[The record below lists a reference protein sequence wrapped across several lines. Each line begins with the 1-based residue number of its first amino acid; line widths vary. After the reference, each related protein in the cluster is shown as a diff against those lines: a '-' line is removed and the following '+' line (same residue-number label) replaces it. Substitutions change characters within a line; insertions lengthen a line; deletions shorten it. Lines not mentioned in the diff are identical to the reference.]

1 MCPHASGLPVTSRRH
16 FKILAS
22 ALSVFCGVCGC
33 ADSEISLPA
42 ASEQGVQAP
51 TAAVG
56 TAPNQDVPPGA
67 EVEVTPTAA
76 TAGPADAE
84 PTDAA
89 KEAATEPYTPP
100 FPDRVDLF
108 VAPKRQGGGGQSHDS
123 SERAVELMG
132 FIRVDRSRAILS
144 INGQVSSIAEGETV
158 DGIEVISVQ
167 PPSVLLQRGRQRWQA
182 TIE

>member
-1 MCPHASGLPVTSRRH
+1 VTSRRNI
-16 FKILAS
+16 KIFAS

-33 ADSEISLPA
+33 ADNEISPPA

-51 TAAVG
+51 TAAAG
-56 TAPNQDVPPGA
+56 TVPNQNGPPRA

-76 TAGPADAE
+76 MAGPADSVPTEAAE
-84 PTDAA
+84 
-89 KEAATEPYTPP
+89 EAATESYTPP

>member
-1 MCPHASGLPVTSRRH
+1 MTSRRH

-22 ALSVFCGVCGC
+22 ALSVIGGVCGC
-33 ADSEISLPA
+33 ADSEISPPA
-42 ASEQGVQAP
+42 ASEQGVQAA

-56 TAPNQDVPPGA
+56 TVPNQTIPSGA
-67 EVEVTPTAA
+67 EVEVTPTAL
-76 TAGPADAE
+76 TAGVADAG
-84 PTDAA
+84 PTDAT

-123 SERAVELMG
+123 GERAVELMG

>member
-1 MCPHASGLPVTSRRH
+1 VTSRRH

-22 ALSVFCGVCGC
+22 ALSIFGCVCGC
-33 ADSEISLPA
+33 ADVETSLPA
-42 ASEQGVQAP
+42 ASEQADQAATP
-51 TAAVG
+51 TAGEV
-56 TAPNQDVPPGA
+56 PNQTIPPEA
-67 EVEVTPTAA
+67 ESEVTPTAA
-76 TAGPADAE
+76 VPGPADSL

>member
-1 MCPHASGLPVTSRRH
+1 VTSRRH
-16 FKILAS
+16 IKILAS
-22 ALSVFCGVCGC
+22 ALSIFGGVCGC
-33 ADSEISLPA
+33 ADGETSLPA
-42 ASEQGVQAP
+42 SSEQAIQPAI
-51 TAAVG
+51 AAIG
-56 TAPNQDVPPGA
+56 TAPNQTIPLDA

-76 TAGPADAE
+76 IAGPADSA
-84 PTDAA
+84 PIDAA